1 MLLDRRRIRKWAKWI
16 ALGLAVVF
24 ALSFLFLGVGYG
36 GGAGFNISE
45 IFSGGGC
52 SGETAS
58 QETGTE
64 LDKLLTSL
72 QTDPD
77 STGLMVQIGDQYAL
91 RYDEESGVGA
101 ENLDKAAEYYEM
113 ALSADPGL
121 REVYQ
126 KLTAVYIDGY
136 KYEDAARVLNKATS
150 VDPDNPDIYFQLG
163 YVQRN
168 LGRTGEAI
176 LAWQKY
182 LQLVPAGKTADGIRA
197 ALEEMTTTT
206 TAGSTD

>member
-1 MLLDRRRIRKWAKWI
+1 LLLDRRRIRKWAKWI
-16 ALGLAVVF
+16 ALGLAIVF

-45 IFSGGGC
+45 ILSGGGC
-52 SGETAS
+52 SGDTTSEAT
-58 QETGTE
+58 ETE
-64 LDKLLTSL
+64 LDKLLVSL
-72 QTDPD
+72 EADPD
-77 STGLMVQIGDQYAL
+77 DTDLMVQVGDQYAL
-91 RYDEESGVGA
+91 RYDPESGAGA
-101 ENLDKAAEYYEM
+101 DSLDKAAEYYEM
-113 ALSADPGL
+113 ALNADASL
-121 REVYQ
+121 KEVYQ

-136 KYEDAARVLNKATS
+136 KYEDAARVLNEATS
-150 VDPDNPDIYFQLG
+150 VDAENPDIYFQLG

-182 LQLVPAGKTADGIRA
+182 LQLVPTGKTADGIRA

-206 TAGSTD
+206 TAGASD

>member
-1 MLLDRRRIRKWAKWI
+1 MLLDRRKIRKWAKWI
-16 ALGLAVVF
+16 ALGLAIIF

-36 GGAGFNISE
+36 GGAGFNVSE

-52 SGETAS
+52 SGNSTSE
-58 QETGTE
+58 ETGTE
-64 LDKLLTSL
+64 LDTLLASL
-72 QTDPD
+72 EADPD
-77 STGLMVQIGDQYAL
+77 NTDLMVQIGDQYAL
-91 RYDEESGVGA
+91 RYDSESGAGA
-101 ENLDKAAEYYEM
+101 DNLDKAAQYDEM
-113 ALSADPGL
+113 ALSADAGL
-121 REVYQ
+121 KEAYQ

-150 VDPDNPDIYFQLG
+150 VDPDNPDVYFQLG

-182 LQLVPAGKTADGIRA
+182 LQLVPTGKTADGIRA

-206 TAGSTD
+206 TSGPSD

>member
-1 MLLDRRRIRKWAKWI
+1 MLLDRRKIRKWAKWI
-16 ALGLAVVF
+16 ALGLAIVF

-52 SGETAS
+52 SGDTGS
-58 QETGTE
+58 QEPDTE

-72 QTDPD
+72 EADPD
-77 STGLMVQIGDQYAL
+77 DTGLMEDIGDQYAL
-91 RYDEESGVGA
+91 RYDQESGVGA

-113 ALSADPGL
+113 ALSADPSL
-121 REVYQ
+121 TEVYQ

-150 VDPDNPDIYFQLG
+150 VDPEDPDIYFQLG

-182 LQLVPAGKTADGIRA
+182 LQLVPTGKTADGIRA
-197 ALEEMTTTT
+197 ELEEMMTTTT
-206 TAGSTD
+206 TGASD